1 MADDFDPVAFILDNN
16 PSDDGSTDEFDIP
29 GLDFSNE
36 TAGVFDDDEI
46 PTARSPFKVDLSI
59 KGFEPVEKT
68 FQDTSTGVFD
78 DPKYYKV
85 LMGGEG
91 QSAQRLH
98 TLLSKYL
105 TSKDPQDRV
114 MYRQQIISAYWEFVK
129 SLAPKMNISSTP
141 MPKRMVLRYAVALP
155 SLFTAE
161 QKDMFSKAFF
171 ENVSGE
177 PILYLDEWMQ
187 AIATGKLDLSATD
200 EGPQRKSQMQ
210 NGGSAEQQ
218 YLMQLK
224 SKNEGKLQSAE
235 SQLSA
240 KESERTMVESELK
253 SRIDNL
259 CEHPNYV
266 GLAPHKMTWSDAQRR
281 LVGEIQDRLRAL
293 QKIDKELVKYLDEF
307 QEAKDV
313 GNSLDSKMADMPQ
326 EVQVDLSE
334 IQKEMDTVRQMA
346 KMTVG
351 RKGNHFPVYSR
362 EFFHCLPNTTG
373 FRENVIK
380 TFTWIESIDPD
391 CFVRIHKNQHNRIVP
406 YTLLIPT
413 YGDMGICWEPF
424 NRYNRLTSRGRIAIP
439 MYPRDLKIACL
450 AAVADLRWQVA
461 KAKAIDWTAD
471 GLTGQY
477 YQWIE
482 SQKLKGDLKTYFIAD
497 YILWMTKESTGI
509 QKLTKEVRNIFWRY
523 IPFPQSLKDELGR
536 RSPVYADLLQKDKNR
551 EMSDGY

>member
-1 MADDFDPVAFILDNN
+1 MSI
-16 PSDDGSTDEFDIP
+16 
-29 GLDFSNE
+29 
-36 TAGVFDDDEI
+36 
-46 PTARSPFKVDLSI
+46 RS
-59 KGFEPVEKT
+59 FEPIDKV

-91 QSAQRLH
+91 DTAQRLH

-105 TSKDPQDRV
+105 TSKEPQDRIV
-114 MYRQQIISAYWEFVK
+114 FRQQIIGAYWEFVK
-129 SLAPKMNISSTP
+129 TLAPKMMSSSTP
-141 MPKRMVLRYAVALP
+141 MPKRMIMRFAVVLP

-161 QKDMFSKAFF
+161 QKDMFSKVFY
-171 ENVSGE
+171 ENNSGE
-177 PILYLDEWMQ
+177 PILYLDEWMK

-200 EGPQRKSQMQ
+200 DVPVRKKDLTG
-210 NGGSAEQQ
+210 NAEQQ
-218 YLMQLK
+218 YLMQLQ
-224 SKNEGKLQSAE
+224 SKNEGKLQSVE
-235 SQLSA
+235 SQLMA
-240 KESERTMVESELK
+240 KENERTMTEAELK

-259 CEHPNYV
+259 CEHPPYV
-266 GLAPHKMTWSDAQRR
+266 GLAPHKMAWSDAQRR
-281 LVGEIQDRLRAL
+281 LIAEITERLRNL
-293 QKIDKELVKYLDEF
+293 QRIDKELSKILNEF
-307 QEAKDV
+307 QDLKDIHT
-313 GNSLDSKMADMPQ
+313 SLETKMADMPQ
-326 EVQVDLSE
+326 QVEVNLGE

-362 EFFHCLPNTTG
+362 EFFHCVPNATG
-373 FRENVIK
+373 FRENVIQV
-380 TFTWIESIDPD
+380 FSWIESIDPD
-391 CFVRIHKNQHNRIVP
+391 VFVRVHKNQKNRIVP
-406 YTLLIPT
+406 YTLLLPT

-461 KAKAIDWTAD
+461 KAKAIDWTSD

-497 YILWMTKESTGI
+497 YILWMTKEATGI
-509 QKLTKEVRNIFWRY
+509 QKLPKEVRGIFWRY
-523 IPFPQSLKDELGR
+523 MPFPQSLKDELGR
-536 RSPVYADLLQKDKNR
+536 RSPVYADLVQKDKNR

>member
-16 PSDDGSTDEFDIP
+16 SSDDGSTDEFDIP

-46 PTARSPFKVDLSI
+46 PTARNPFKVDLSI

-105 TSKDPQDRV
+105 TSKDPQDSV

-240 KESERTMVESELK
+240 KET
-253 SRIDNL
+253 
-259 CEHPNYV
+259 C
-266 GLAPHKMTWSDAQRR
+266 
-281 LVGEIQDRLRAL
+281 
-293 QKIDKELVKYLDEF
+293 
-307 QEAKDV
+307 
-313 GNSLDSKMADMPQ
+313 
-326 EVQVDLSE
+326 
-334 IQKEMDTVRQMA
+334 
-346 KMTVG
+346 
-351 RKGNHFPVYSR
+351 
-362 EFFHCLPNTTG
+362 
-373 FRENVIK
+373 
-380 TFTWIESIDPD
+380 
-391 CFVRIHKNQHNRIVP
+391 VP
-406 YTLLIPT
+406 
-413 YGDMGICWEPF
+413 G
-424 NRYNRLTSRGRIAIP
+424 
-439 MYPRDLKIACL
+439 
-450 AAVADLRWQVA
+450 
-461 KAKAIDWTAD
+461 
-471 GLTGQY
+471 
-477 YQWIE
+477 
-482 SQKLKGDLKTYFIAD
+482 
-497 YILWMTKESTGI
+497 
-509 QKLTKEVRNIFWRY
+509 
-523 IPFPQSLKDELGR
+523 
-536 RSPVYADLLQKDKNR
+536 
-551 EMSDGY
+551 

>member
-1 MADDFDPVAFILDNN
+1 MADDFDPVAFILENN
-16 PSDDGSTDEFDIP
+16 SSDEANTDEFDIP
-29 GLDFSNE
+29 GVDFGNDSS
-36 TAGVFDDDEI
+36 ALFDDDE
-46 PTARSPFKVDLSI
+46 PTVRDPFTVDLSI
-59 KGFEPVEKT
+59 KGFEPVTKT
-68 FQDTSTGVFD
+68 FQDESTGVFD

-98 TLLSKYL
+98 NLLSKYL

-141 MPKRMVLRYAVALP
+141 MPKRMVMRYAVALP

-171 ENVSGE
+171 ENTSGE
-177 PILYLDEWMQ
+177 PILYLDEWMK

-200 EGPQRKSQMQ
+200 DVPQRKSQMQ
-210 NGGSAEQQ
+210 QGGSAEQQ

-224 SKNEGKLQSAE
+224 SKNVGKLQSAE
-235 SQLSA
+235 SQLNA
-240 KESERTMVESELK
+240 KESERAMVESELK

-259 CEHPNYV
+259 CEHPPYV
-266 GLAPHKMTWSDAQRR
+266 GLAPHKMTWSDAQRK
-281 LVGEIQDRLRAL
+281 LIGEIQERLRAL
-293 QKIDKELVKYLDEF
+293 QKIDKELAKFLDEF
-307 QEAKDV
+307 QEAKEI

-326 EVQVDLSE
+326 EIEVDLSD
-334 IQKEMDTVRQMA
+334 IHKEMDTVRQMA

-362 EFFHCLPNTTG
+362 EFFHCLPNSTG

-380 TFTWIESIDPD
+380 TFAWIESIDPD

-406 YTLLIPT
+406 YTLLVPT

-509 QKLTKEVRNIFWRY
+509 QKLTKEVRGIFWRY
-523 IPFPQSLKDELGR
+523 MPFPQSLKDDLGR
-536 RSPVYADLLQKDKNR
+536 RSPVYADLVQKDKNR

>member
-1 MADDFDPVAFILDNN
+1 MADDFDPIAFILDNN
-16 PSDDGSTDEFDIP
+16 EENENSEIIPIEDFGFSASGTSDSSETDEPVKRD
-29 GLDFSNE
+29 
-36 TAGVFDDDEI
+36 
-46 PTARSPFKVDLSI
+46 PFKVDLSI
-59 KGFEPVEKT
+59 RGFEPIDKA
-68 FQDTSTGVFD
+68 FQDSSTGAFD

-91 QSAQRLH
+91 ESAQRLH

-105 TSKDPQDRV
+105 TSKEPQDRIV
-114 MYRQQIISAYWEFVK
+114 YRQQIIGAYWEFVK
-129 SLAPKMNISSTP
+129 SLAPKMSNAYTP
-141 MPKRMVLRYAVALP
+141 MPKRMVMRFAVVLP

-161 QKDMFSKAFF
+161 QKDMFSRAFY
-171 ENVSGE
+171 ENNSGE
-177 PILYLDEWMQ
+177 PILYLDEWMK
-187 AIATGKLDLSATD
+187 AIATGQVEPSATD
-200 EGPQRKSQMQ
+200 DAPVRKKDMQ
-210 NGGSAEQQ
+210 AGGSAEQQ
-218 YLMQLK
+218 YLMQLQ

-235 SQLSA
+235 SQLMA
-240 KESERTMVESELK
+240 KENERTMTEAELK
-253 SRIDNL
+253 SRVDNL
-259 CEHPNYV
+259 CEHPPYV
-266 GLAPHKMTWSDAQRR
+266 GLAPHKMSWSDAQRH
-281 LVGEIQDRLRAL
+281 LVGEIQDRLRTL
-293 QKIDKELVKYLDEF
+293 QKIDKDLAKMLNEF
-307 QEAKDV
+307 QDLK
-313 GNSLDSKMADMPQ
+313 GIQTSLETKMADMPKQ
-326 EVQVDLSE
+326 IEVNISD

-362 EFFHCLPNTTG
+362 EFFHCVPNATG
-373 FRENVIK
+373 FRENVIQVL
-380 TFTWIESIDPD
+380 TWIESIDPD
-391 CFVRIHKNQHNRIVP
+391 CFVRVHKNQHNRIVP
-406 YTLLIPT
+406 YTILLPT

-509 QKLTKEVRNIFWRY
+509 QKLTKEVRGIFWRY
-523 IPFPQSLKDELGR
+523 LPFPQSLKDELGR
-536 RSPVYADLLQKDKNR
+536 RSPVYADLLQKDRNR

>member
-46 PTARSPFKVDLSI
+46 PTARNPFKVDLSI

-210 NGGSAEQQ
+210 SGGSAEQQ

-307 QEAKDV
+307 QEAKEV

-391 CFVRIHKNQHNRIVP
+391 VFVRIHKNQHNRIVP

-536 RSPVYADLLQKDKNR
+536 RSPVYADLLQKDRNR